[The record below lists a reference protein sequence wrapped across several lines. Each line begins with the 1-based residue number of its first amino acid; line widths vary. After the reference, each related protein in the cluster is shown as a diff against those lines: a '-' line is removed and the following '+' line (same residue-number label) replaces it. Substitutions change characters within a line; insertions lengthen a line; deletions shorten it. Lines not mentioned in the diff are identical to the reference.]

1 MYQPTQIQLGKNSKL
16 LDQNIIS
23 RPVRSGLFFMADFS
37 KAKQYV
43 VNLLKSDL
51 SQGFIYHDI
60 HHTLDV
66 YRSASDL
73 GKMAQLSENDQILLE
88 TAALYHDVG
97 LIYEQD
103 GHEEKSV
110 EIAKNVLT
118 GFGYSEEEI
127 KKVAHMIL
135 ATKLPQNPKNYLE
148 MLLCD
153 ADLDYLGRDDFFVL
167 AAKLQLEWRRLN
179 VNDIR
184 FDEWIAFEKDFLKK
198 HQYFTKEAR
207 QKRDAMKQSNLEQL
221 NNICKKA

>member
-1 MYQPTQIQLGKNSKL
+1 
-16 LDQNIIS
+16 
-23 RPVRSGLFFMADFS
+23 MADFS

-51 SQGFIYHDI
+51 SKGFLYHDI
-60 HHTLDV
+60 NHTLDV
-66 YRSASDL
+66 YRSASEL
-73 GKMAQLSENDQILLE
+73 GKMAQLSENDQMLLE

-97 LIYEQD
+97 LIYVQD

-110 EIAKNVLT
+110 EIVKEVLS
-118 GFGYSEEEI
+118 GFDYSEEEI
-127 KKVAHMIL
+127 EKLVNMIL
-135 ATKLPQNPKNYLE
+135 ATRLPQSPKNYLE

-179 VNDIR
+179 VKDIR
-184 FDEWIAFEKDFLKK
+184 FDEWIAFEKDFLQK

-207 QKRDAMKQSNLEQL
+207 QIRDEMKQSNLNQL
-221 NNICKKA
+221 ANICKEI